1 MDGLDFHEFINLVSY
16 DELHQTEIGMSP
28 QQVTEL
34 GQPVFQHENV
44 VVEIVGSDVRS
55 HFKHGSCNFLRE
67 GLRQLQVGIT
77 HPGLVLVLENKSL
90 ELLHL
95 VDRCVK
101 LGLVREVGLPKVGN
115 AAVSAEIHFL
125 FWYLI

>member
-1 MDGLDFHEFINLVSY
+1 
-16 DELHQTEIGMSP
+16 MSP

-67 GLRQLQVGIT
+67 SLRQLQVRFT

-95 VDRCVK
+95 LDR
-101 LGLVREVGLPKVGN
+101 
-115 AAVSAEIHFL
+115 
-125 FWYLI
+125 

>member
-1 MDGLDFHEFINLVSY
+1 
-16 DELHQTEIGMSP
+16 MSP

-44 VVEIVGSDVRS
+44 VVEIVGSYVAS

-67 GLRQLQVGIT
+67 GLRQLQIGVT
-77 HPGLVLVLENKSL
+77 HPGLVLVLENKGL

-95 VDRCVK
+95 LDR
-101 LGLVREVGLPKVGN
+101 
-115 AAVSAEIHFL
+115 
-125 FWYLI
+125 